1 MKLNTKRLYQADGY
15 AVKELLKITG
25 LLYDALNIDLEE
37 TEEDGLDHDSFNL
50 RDFDI
55 TDKVR
60 QQCTPPFFVLM
71 RYF

>member
-15 AVKELLKITG
+15 AVKELLKITT

-37 TEEDGLDHDSFNL
+37 TEEDRLDHDSFNL

-55 TDKVR
+55 TDKV
-60 QQCTPPFFVLM
+60 
-71 RYF
+71 